1 MGRAYR
7 WDRVIRR
14 DLVDL
19 RPDLVGGRSL
29 LLRRN
34 DKLLFSRGGEEMSV
48 SRVLVAIYYDPEKRD
63 LLNGDLSRRLEGL
76 EWWITTEEKLPE
88 GKLKVLDL
96 TQLKD

>member
-1 MGRAYR
+1 
-7 WDRVIRR
+7 
-14 DLVDL
+14 
-19 RPDLVGGRSL
+19 
-29 LLRRN
+29 
-34 DKLLFSRGGEEMSV
+34 MSV
-48 SRVLVAIYYDPEKRD
+48 KRVTVAIYYDPEKRD